1 MYSQL
6 SHADHDRFILL
17 KFPTVKLC
25 LFPTLSIMQ
34 GGYVDSGSQ
43 VIPLLFMALGQR
55 DVSKVQ
61 LGELTPYTYV
71 CGQNEIQLLWN
82 PLIRTPMGQNS
93 VSIVIFCEVSFLEGL
108 QELSVG
114 NETVSLL
121 GRCSPF

>member
-1 MYSQL
+1 
-6 SHADHDRFILL
+6 
-17 KFPTVKLC
+17 
-25 LFPTLSIMQ
+25 MQ

-82 PLIRTPMGQNS
+82 PSNPNTNGA
-93 VSIVIFCEVSFLEGL
+93 E
-108 QELSVG
+108 
-114 NETVSLL
+114 
-121 GRCSPF
+121 